1 MERVFKIWDRVEGI
15 AMMMPEDR
23 RVVGIIT
30 RRCDVCG
37 NWVVRDEAGEDVH
50 VRSESLRPYVPP
62 GFFGMDK
69 EVRDDYAPL
78 TLLLRD
84 GSQAN
89 GYYCAAGGWNIY
101 RNNKVPSQTPKDGE
115 VIAWKPVAQPAFRVG
130 DRVVYTPKL
139 KWGAGT
145 IVARLDATKEQEWT
159 PEQKWLVKFDKPAPG
174 MHDGN
179 CITDY
184 TSDRKDCYWCRT
196 NELFGVAEQV
206 VEFSSESDP
215 ELDAIRYAAIFDDP
229 WISNLRKFFSTDL
242 FPVPMPVPP
251 APKLKV
257 RWCVAAEFPTTITYW
272 HDTYESALAE
282 AKRLNAKT
290 GQIFRV
296 LEIAAEIEP
305 GAPVIKE
312 RK

>member
-1 MERVFKIWDRVEGI
+1 MERVFKIGDSVEGI

-23 RVVGIIT
+23 RVVGKIT
-30 RRCDVCG
+30 RHCDVCG

-89 GYYCAAGGWNIY
+89 GYYCAAGRWYIY
-101 RNNKVPSQTPKDGE
+101 REAELLSQTPKDGE
-115 VIAWKPVAQPAFRVG
+115 VIAWKPKHQPTFRVG
-130 DRVVYTPKL
+130 DRVIFAPKFE
-139 KWGAGT
+139 WGAGT
-145 IVARLDATKEQEWT
+145 IVVRLDATKEQEWT
-159 PEQKWLVKFDKPAPG
+159 PEQKWLVKFDKPAAG
-174 MHDGN
+174 MHNGN
-179 CITDY
+179 GISGY
-184 TSDRKDCYWCRT
+184 VSSQEDCYWCRT
-196 NELFGVAEQV
+196 NELFGVAEH
-206 VEFSSESDP
+206 
-215 ELDAIRYAAIFDDP
+215 AAIFDDP

-251 APKLKV
+251 APKFKV

-296 LEIAAEIEP
+296 LEVAAVIEP
-305 GAPVIKE
+305 GAPIIKE